1 VLGPLCGQRHRS
13 ALSSATAMVILS
25 GLPGAAALLESMAI
39 TSWRGCRGLL
49 IVVGV
54 GMFAAKR
61 VCRQRAG

>member
-1 VLGPLCGQRHRS
+1 
-13 ALSSATAMVILS
+13 MILS
-25 GLPGAAALLESMAI
+25 GLPGAAALLVSVAI

-54 GMFAAKR
+54 GMFAVKR